1 MATEGPIPK
10 PELGHNAS
18 WADDTFARRVRP
30 GRKIGTH
37 KWEVGGVIVIAG
49 SPSFIGAAY
58 LASRAAGRAGA
69 GIVYLASG
77 RSVGV
82 ALAGAM
88 PEVAHIVLPETD
100 APGSARRAVERLE
113 PHLKK
118 AKSVV
123 IGPGLGDDELT
134 DHLLS
139 ALFGFGGKNAQIGSN
154 IGFGG
159 PSLVT
164 TNARDVANSPIFGH
178 EHIKLVIDADAL
190 TWLSKQEEWWTH
202 MPQGRAVLTPHPGE
216 MARLTGLSTEEIVA
230 DPSHVAREYAEKWGQ
245 AVLMKSAYSAASDG
259 KATFVAEDAP
269 TSLATAG
276 TGDVLSGTVG
286 ALLAQGLTP
295 LDAAGL
301 ALFAGAKAARALE
314 YRFGDLGVIAT
325 DMPDQIAGVL
335 GKLGTGNESR

>member
-1 MATEGPIPK
+1 MATDASVLK
-10 PELGHNAS
+10 PEPGHNAS
-18 WADDTFARRVRP
+18 WADETFARSVCPR
-30 GRKIGTH
+30 RKIGTH

-58 LASRAAGRAGA
+58 LASRAAGRSGA

-77 RSVGV
+77 RSVVV

-113 PHLKK
+113 PHLRK

-139 ALFGFGGKNAQIGSN
+139 ALFGFGGKTAQIGSN

-159 PSLVT
+159 PRSVT
-164 TNARDVANSPIFGH
+164 TNTRDVENSPVFSH
-178 EHIKLVIDADAL
+178 EHLKLVIDADAL
-190 TWLSKQEEWWTH
+190 TWLSRQDEWWTH

-216 MARLTGLSTEEIVA
+216 MARLTGRSTEEVVA
-230 DPSHVAREYAEKWGQ
+230 DSSQIAHEHAVKWGQ

-259 KATFVAEDAP
+259 KATLVAQDAP
-269 TSLATAG
+269 ASLATAG
-276 TGDVLSGTVG
+276 TGDVLSGTIG
-286 ALLAQGLTP
+286 AFLAQGLAP
-295 LDAAGL
+295 LDASGL

-314 YRFGDLGVIAT
+314 HRFGELGVIAT
-325 DMPDQIAGVL
+325 DMPDEIAGVL
-335 GKLGTGNESR
+335 GKLHMGDDSR